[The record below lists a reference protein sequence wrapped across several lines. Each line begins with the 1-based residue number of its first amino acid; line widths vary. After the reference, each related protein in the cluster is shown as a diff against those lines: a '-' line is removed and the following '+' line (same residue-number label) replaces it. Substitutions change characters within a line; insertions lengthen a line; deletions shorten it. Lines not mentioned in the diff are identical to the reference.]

1 MPSVHRL
8 RIELR
13 LEWLIVLS
21 AACFLLVICSEFSAP
36 ISQLCSF
43 NDTKACWVFHLVYNS
58 GWVGKEQAAFL
69 VVVTWLFMAGILV
82 VRKKLSAKSLPALSR
97 LVSELAYQQKY
108 SELVDLLEPQLSL
121 INAGANRLLWQAK
134 LFDRVERLDPDNFS
148 NWGVEEEGSSSASWK
163 SMLNHRLR
171 YGCSFLTVILPS
183 GNRTE
188 QAAEEIFR
196 VLFQSHVLIDFI
208 AVHRPKFGIQVLSC
222 QSFGIDDFCETFFAS
237 LLENRSSSLYSE
249 IRQNENLSH
258 CGYVVPEH
266 NQLLHFLFNDAKVAE
281 RLSVWKPIGEKIIFI
296 LSTNRDPKYIAFLNG
311 PADSFRDQERWRD
324 PTFVAIR
331 FFDIMV
337 AAAACQGIQ
346 WHMWLYYFPPILEEL
361 VKDYDATGGDV
372 DLRDEWPTRGSYLIY
387 AIFSALTGWID
398 IVDGELPASSPHL
411 TFQNL
416 MATHENGNIPKTAA
430 LALGH
435 CLQILI
441 MSKNIGESFQV
452 HIYNIIVGQIRQ
464 LQSEGVEGRMRQ
476 ILINAVIGRGAL
488 GTETKYGAQLKKLL
502 QRIDHVHRGQL
513 KDYIAALN
521 KAYP

>member
-1 MPSVHRL
+1 
-8 RIELR
+8 
-13 LEWLIVLS
+13 
-21 AACFLLVICSEFSAP
+21 
-36 ISQLCSF
+36 
-43 NDTKACWVFHLVYNS
+43 
-58 GWVGKEQAAFL
+58 
-69 VVVTWLFMAGILV
+69 
-82 VRKKLSAKSLPALSR
+82 
-97 LVSELAYQQKY
+97 
-108 SELVDLLEPQLSL
+108 
-121 INAGANRLLWQAK
+121 
-134 LFDRVERLDPDNFS
+134 
-148 NWGVEEEGSSSASWK
+148 
-163 SMLNHRLR
+163 
-171 YGCSFLTVILPS
+171 
-183 GNRTE
+183 
-188 QAAEEIFR
+188 
-196 VLFQSHVLIDFI
+196 
-208 AVHRPKFGIQVLSC
+208 
-222 QSFGIDDFCETFFAS
+222 
-237 LLENRSSSLYSE
+237 
-249 IRQNENLSH
+249 
-258 CGYVVPEH
+258 
-266 NQLLHFLFNDAKVAE
+266 
-281 RLSVWKPIGEKIIFI
+281 
-296 LSTNRDPKYIAFLNG
+296 
-311 PADSFRDQERWRD
+311 
-324 PTFVAIR
+324 
-331 FFDIMV
+331 MV

-346 WHMWLYYFPPILEEL
+346 WHMWLYYFPPIPEEL